1 MTCPVIPLPASV
13 APAPGQFILTTATPV
28 RVASTDLEPVAVYL
42 RGRLHG
48 AEKAMC
54 AGAVETAS
62 APGIELRLD
71 RTLPDEEA
79 YALNIDAAGIT
90 LAGGGSAGCFY
101 AVQTLLQLLPAEVA
115 AMGLAT
121 GRDYGLSC
129 GKYRDA
135 PALGWRG
142 MHLDCSRHFFPP
154 DFIRQYI
161 DLLALHKM
169 NRFHW
174 HLTDDQGWRLEIAR
188 YPALTQVGAWRDRT
202 VAGHTSDHPRH
213 YREERHGGFYS
224 QREVRDIVA
233 YARERHIEV
242 VPEIDIPG
250 HAAALLAAHPE
261 LACRHGEFQV
271 ESHFGIFPDVLCSKE
286 ETFAFLEQVFAEMA
300 AMFPGD
306 YVHIGGDEVV
316 KTAWR
321 ACAHC
326 QQLIR
331 DRGLGNEDGLH
342 GYFVARVAEILRG
355 LGKRVV
361 AWDEVLDG
369 AVSRDTTVMCWNS
382 RAGRRALEAGYPVVM
397 TPVDTVYFDF
407 YQSTSRDEPRAIHG
421 LSTLGKVYH
430 YQPQPGDL
438 AAAEG
443 GRVLG
448 AQGNVWSEYLPTGDD
463 VCYAA
468 LPRMSALAE
477 ALWCGE
483 RRDWPDFCR
492 RLPGLLERFDSL
504 GIPAA
509 RSVYKPMAGVAEPYM
524 DKLHGVLR
532 CEMAGVRVHY
542 TTDGSAPHAG
552 SPRYE
557 GPIEVS
563 GYMILRAVGIDANGR
578 AHGDERL
585 HLAAH
590 RALRKPVYRFREE
603 GLQQAP
609 DLALLTNGCRGNER
623 IFHYHEWA
631 AFDGAEVDIVL
642 DLEQAQ
648 PVTSLAFNTQAGAHR
663 QLPRPAGV
671 RLCGSVDGVNW
682 HNLAQL
688 DGAEIPADGGVTL
701 RCGGAAQRYLRLR
714 LDNNL
719 TYYNPE
725 TRRDQRATLYLDE
738 LVVY

>member
-1 MTCPVIPLPASV
+1 MSCPVIPLPAR
-13 APAPGQFILTTATPV
+13 ATPASGGFVLTAATPV
-28 RVASTDLEPVAVYL
+28 RVASGDLEPVAAYL
-42 RGRLHG
+42 RGQLR
-48 AEKAMC
+48 C
-54 AGAVETAS
+54 ASHAARADAAS
-62 APGIELRLD
+62 AASPPGIDLRLD
-71 RTLPDEEA
+71 PALSGAEA
-79 YALNIDAAGIT
+79 YALHIDEAGIT
-90 LAGGGSAGCFY
+90 LAGGAAAGCFY
-101 AVQTLLQLLPAEVA
+101 AAQTLLQLLPVEVA
-115 AMGLAT
+115 AGGLVA
-121 GRDYGLSC
+121 GRDYHLSC
-129 GKYRDA
+129 GEYRDA

-154 DFIRQYI
+154 DFIRRYI
-161 DLLALHKM
+161 DLLAMHKM

-188 YPALTQVGAWRDRT
+188 YPALTRIGAWRDRT
-202 VAGHTSDHPRH
+202 VAGHTSDHPRR

-224 QREVRDIVA
+224 RREVRDIVA
-233 YARERHIEV
+233 YARERHVEV

-261 LACRHGEFQV
+261 LACRRREFQV
-271 ESHFGIFPDVLCSKE
+271 ESHFGIFPDVLCPRE
-286 ETFAFLEQVFAEMA
+286 ETFAFLEQVFTEVAEL
-300 AMFPGD
+300 FPGD

-321 ACAHC
+321 ECAHC

-331 DRGLGNEDGLH
+331 DRGLGDEDGLH

-361 AWDEVLDG
+361 AWDEVLAG

-382 RAGRRALEAGYPVVM
+382 DAGRRALEAGYPAVM

-421 LSTLGKVYH
+421 LSTLGRVYH
-430 YQPQPGDL
+430 YRPQPAGL
-438 AAAEG
+438 GGGEG

-448 AQGNVWSEYLPTGDD
+448 AQGNVWTEYLPTGDA

-483 RRDWPDFCR
+483 RRDWADFCG
-492 RLPGLLERFDSL
+492 RLPGLLARFDGL
-504 GIPAA
+504 GVPAA
-509 RSVYKPMAGVAEPYM
+509 RSVYKPMAGVAEFSI
-524 DKLHGVLR
+524 DRLR
-532 CEMAGVRVHY
+532 ATLDCEMPGVALHY

-552 SPRYE
+552 SSRYTE
-557 GPIEVS
+557 PVEVS
-563 GYMILRAVGIDANGR
+563 GYTILRAVGIDANGEL
-578 AHGDERL
+578 HGDERL
-585 HLAAH
+585 HLVAH
-590 RALRKPVYRFREE
+590 RALRKPVYRFRDE
-603 GLQQAP
+603 GLQRAP
-609 DLALLTNGCRGNER
+609 ELALLTNGCRGNER

-642 DLEQAQ
+642 DLEQAL

-663 QLPRPAGV
+663 HLPRPAGV
-671 RLCGSVDGVNW
+671 RLCGSEDGVHW
-682 HNLAQL
+682 RALARL
-688 DGAEIPADGGVTL
+688 EGDAIPADGGVTL
-701 RCGGAAQRYLRLR
+701 CCDGEPQRYLRLR
-714 LDNNL
+714 LDNSQGH
-719 TYYNPE
+719 YSPE
-725 TRRDQRATLYLDE
+725 TRREQRATLYLDE